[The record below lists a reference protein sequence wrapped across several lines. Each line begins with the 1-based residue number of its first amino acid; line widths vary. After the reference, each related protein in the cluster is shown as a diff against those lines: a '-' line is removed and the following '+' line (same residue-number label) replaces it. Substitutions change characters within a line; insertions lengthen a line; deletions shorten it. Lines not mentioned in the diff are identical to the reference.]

1 MAGIKVFASL
11 EEARAAGFFPFE
23 RMADGFLVR
32 RDLGDKLA
40 LAIVKIKKPEPQP
53 EPDVAEKL

>member
-1 MAGIKVFASL
+1 MAGIKVFSSL
-11 EEARAAGFFPFE
+11 EEAQAAGFFPFE

-40 LAIVKIKKPEPQP
+40 LAVVKLKQPQ
-53 EPDVAEKL
+53 KTGSN